1 MDYPSIRGE
10 DLPDYNKKATWNLL
24 HACIDAHNLI
34 LIDDCPVD
42 GVQAIPRLK
51 YQCAN
56 MTFSDQSRYDR
67 MVQQV
72 VNKGGESAIKYI
84 KIFQNAKALVI
95 PVGNSYTEEQMM
107 HNLLGIFQ
115 QG

>member
-1 MDYPSIRGE
+1 
-10 DLPDYNKKATWNLL
+10 
-24 HACIDAHNLI
+24 
-34 LIDDCPVD
+34 
-42 GVQAIPRLK
+42 
-51 YQCAN
+51 
-56 MTFSDQSRYDR
+56 